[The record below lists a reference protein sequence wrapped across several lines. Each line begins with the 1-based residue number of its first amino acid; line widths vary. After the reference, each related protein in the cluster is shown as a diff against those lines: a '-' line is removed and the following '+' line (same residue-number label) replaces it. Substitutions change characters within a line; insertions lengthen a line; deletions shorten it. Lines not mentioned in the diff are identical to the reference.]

1 MSSTADKSRTQKE
14 LWEQS
19 LAVMPGGVS
28 HPNRRKAGDP
38 IYISHAK
45 GSRMW
50 DVEGNEYIDYSMGS
64 ASLLLGHAHPDVV
77 TAIQEQAALGTYT
90 ASCHALEV
98 EWAGLIQELIPS
110 AERVRFV
117 ASGSEATALAAR
129 VARAYTGKT
138 KIIRFQN
145 HYNGW
150 SDLTITGSEAPYNEA
165 PGHGVVP
172 GAAETMIVLPT
183 DPARVEETLKSDPK
197 IAGIFV
203 EASGANWGSVPM
215 PEGFLQDLRDLSDKY
230 SVVLIFDEVITGFR
244 WSPGGVQ
251 GLTGII
257 PDMTC
262 MAKIVTGGNPGGALG
277 GKSDIMEVLN
287 SRTTTHAD
295 RKVVHKGTFNGAPIV
310 AAPAVATLK
319 IVKTGEPHKRANA
332 VAQKIRE
339 GIRVIL
345 EEHQVPGAAYGE
357 ASTYHIHFG
366 DTPSRESVEGF
377 TPEDIRGIPASTVYA
392 YQQALLDRGI
402 NNMSHLGGITSAAH
416 TDEDVELTLTAIEG
430 SIEQLMSDGL
440 VGRS

>member
-1 MSSTADKSRTQKE
+1 MNTSTIR
-14 LWEQS
+14 WE
-19 LAVMPGGVS
+19 VR
-28 HPNRRKAGDP
+28 HCC
-38 IYISHAK
+38 
-45 GSRMW
+45 
-50 DVEGNEYIDYSMGS
+50 S
-64 ASLLLGHAHPDVV
+64 AHAHPDVV
-77 TAIQEQAALGTYT
+77 KAIQEQASLGTYT
-90 ASCHALEV
+90 ASCHTLEV
-98 EWAGLIQELIPS
+98 EWAGLIQELIP
-110 AERVRFV
+110 RQ
-117 ASGSEATALAAR
+117 SGSGLWPRASEATALAAR

-150 SDLTITGSEAPYNEA
+150 SDLTITGSETPYDEA

-172 GAAETMIVLPT
+172 GAAETMVVLPT
-183 DPARVEETLKSDPK
+183 DPARVEETLEADPE

-277 GKSDIMEVLN
+277 GKADIMEVLN
-287 SRTTTHAD
+287 PRTTTHAD

-332 VAQKIRE
+332 VAQKIRD

-345 EEHQVPGAAYGE
+345 EEHQVAGAGLWRSIDLPHPFRRYPVTGFRRRADARRCPRNTGIHGLRLSAGAPGSRHQQYV
-357 ASTYHIHFG
+357 ASGRHH
-366 DTPSRESVEGF
+366 VC
-377 TPEDIRGIPASTVYA
+377 
-392 YQQALLDRGI
+392 
-402 NNMSHLGGITSAAH
+402 SAH
-416 TDEDVELTLTAIEG
+416 
-430 SIEQLMSDGL
+430 
-440 VGRS
+440 R